1 MGRLRPGA
9 AELGSFTISAA
20 GSAGRERSTGS
31 RTISPMPI
39 YLDHAATTP
48 LRREALEAM
57 LPYLTEQ
64 FGNASSLHSFG
75 RRARA
80 GLDEA
85 HEKVAAALGATPREI
100 VFTSGGTEANNLA
113 VKGAAWAGKARGHR
127 IITTAVEHHSVGHT
141 VRYLEKFGFEIVEIP
156 VDRYGRVDPEEIE
169 AAITPKTILVSV
181 MLANNEVGT
190 IQPIAEVAARVR
202 RYKGVLLHTDA
213 VQAAPYLPID
223 LGALDVDLLT
233 IAAHK
238 FEGPKGVGAMFVR
251 HGTNLLAQQQGGA
264 QERYRRA
271 GTENVAGAVG
281 MARALELSVAERPET
296 VARLAELRT
305 TLTAA
310 VVGAA
315 VVGAGGGASGGTGAG
330 GGASGGAGAGGSS
343 GGGVGGPVDVHET
356 GHPIERL
363 PGLASFVALG
373 LDGTAVT
380 IALDLAGVACSTGS
394 ACVSGSNE
402 VSHVLTAM
410 GYPEDEAKGALRFSL
425 GRNTTAAEI
434 AEAAELIVSTLAHQR
449 EAAALL
455 AAQGAEALGR
465 SAVHVSSRAGGGAGV
480 SATGA
485 AGATSAASAAEA
497 GAGAAEA
504 SAG

>member
-1 MGRLRPGA
+1 
-9 AELGSFTISAA
+9 
-20 GSAGRERSTGS
+20 
-31 RTISPMPI
+31 MPI

-57 LPYLTEQ
+57 LPFLTEQ
-64 FGNASSLHSFG
+64 FGNPSSLHGFG

-113 VKGAAWAGKARGHR
+113 VKGAAWAGKTRGHR
-127 IITTAVEHHSVGHT
+127 IITTAIEHHSIGHT

-156 VDRYGRVDPEEIE
+156 VDRYGRVDPEEVE

-190 IQPIAEVAARVR
+190 IQPIAEIAARVR

-223 LGALDVDLLT
+223 LAALDVDLLT
-233 IAAHK
+233 IAGHK
-238 FEGPKGVGAMFVR
+238 FEGPKGLGAMFVR

-271 GTENVAGAVG
+271 GTENVAGALG
-281 MARALELSVAERPET
+281 MARALELTVAEREVT
-296 VARLAELRT
+296 VARLAELRA

-310 VVGAA
+310 V
-315 VVGAGGGASGGTGAG
+315 
-330 GGASGGAGAGGSS
+330 AGAGGAAAVSAAAA
-343 GGGVGGPVDVHET
+343 DVHES
-356 GHPIERL
+356 GHPTERL
-363 PGLASFVALG
+363 PGLASFVATG
-373 LDGTAVT
+373 LDGNAVT

-410 GYPEDEAKGALRFSL
+410 GYPDDEAKGALRFSL
-425 GRNTTAAEI
+425 GRTTTAAEI
-434 AEAAELIVSTLAHQR
+434 AEAAELIVATLAHQR
-449 EAAALL
+449 EAAAQL

-465 SAVHVSSRAGGGAGV
+465 SAVHVSSK
-480 SATGA
+480 GA
-485 AGATSAASAAEA
+485 AGAAAAEL
-497 GAGAAEA
+497 GPEA